1 MKNLKPVQA
10 CAWALAAGAMSWSSA
25 AIAEKVTLS
34 GDFPAKYP
42 EASEL
47 RRLAVSP
54 FSGDAGGEMTGAL
67 RSQLAMGEG
76 ASGPWFTI
84 VAELS
89 RRRARGGGS
98 DGVLTGSAQGSVAE
112 MPVERRTFNCI
123 QYQGKKCIQ
132 YQTLSCT
139 VRVVSLVVDAKLT
152 RTADS
157 RIVYSSTKPF
167 RDEMEWC
174 AGQAPAR
181 TPRDSAMQMALLAAR
196 DIKRDISPYTESY
209 VLKIKEDA
217 KGLTKPLKAK
227 FKTAVKL
234 STRDLQG
241 SCASWEAMKADAAAS
256 EALAYN
262 LGICAETRRDYTA
275 AGQYYQQAQSLDP
288 DGSKRTAE
296 ATSRIRLLIAAR
308 QQAMQQQAR
317 RQSSEVA
324 QSRAEAQA
332 ERKAQAAAAA
342 RASQQRSAQDRAR
355 QQQAA
360 QAASARAA
368 RDTQRQ
374 QVASKYGAAA
384 ADAII
389 ARRVQKGMTAAQ
401 VQAAIGA
408 PSRRERIGAGEEQWY
423 YPGRRVVFS
432 GGRVSYVGN

>member
-1 MKNLKPVQA
+1 
-10 CAWALAAGAMSWSSA
+10 
-25 AIAEKVTLS
+25 
-34 GDFPAKYP
+34 
-42 EASEL
+42 
-47 RRLAVSP
+47 
-54 FSGDAGGEMTGAL
+54 
-67 RSQLAMGEG
+67 
-76 ASGPWFTI
+76 
-84 VAELS
+84 
-89 RRRARGGGS
+89 
-98 DGVLTGSAQGSVAE
+98 
-112 MPVERRTFNCI
+112 
-123 QYQGKKCIQ
+123 
-132 YQTLSCT
+132 
-139 VRVVSLVVDAKLT
+139 
-152 RTADS
+152 
-157 RIVYSSTKPF
+157 
-167 RDEMEWC
+167 
-174 AGQAPAR
+174 
-181 TPRDSAMQMALLAAR
+181 MQMALLAAR